1 MTIDGRAR
9 VGAWV
14 IAFAT
19 LGVAG
24 SAAQSSST
32 TPPLTGSIVFLYYED
47 IERAATFYGKTL
59 GLEETYHRP
68 QVRGVYAVTPSSAV
82 GLIGAVRGG
91 NLDLTTKTAGVS
103 FIVDELGDV
112 DRWYARL
119 ESRGVK
125 AERPSNGTET
135 PVRSVQFTDPEGYEM
150 EVFAW
155 LPER

>member
-14 IAFAT
+14 IAFAM

-32 TPPLTGSIVFLYYED
+32 TPTLTGSIVFLYYED
-47 IERAATFYGKTL
+47 IERAATFYGETL

-68 QVRGVYAVTPSSAV
+68 QVRVYAVTPSSAV
-82 GLIGAVRGG
+82 GLIGVVRGG
-91 NLDLTTKTAGVS
+91 NLDLMTKTAGVS
-103 FIVDELGDV
+103 FIVDELDDV

-119 ESRGVK
+119 ESRGVE
-125 AERPSNGTET
+125 AEPPSNGTET
-135 PVRSVQFTDPEGYEM
+135 PVRSVQFMDPEGYEM